1 MKKDVVLILILV
13 VSLTIFLTGCQ
24 RMGTF
29 CPSPGVCVYPEE
41 EIIIEDNSL
50 EDITGEIII
59 EEPIEIIEA
68 DIIVTEGE
76 LVKLSPE
83 AADPEGGT
91 IEYIFSA
98 PLNEK
103 GEWQTKVGDAGY
115 YTTTII
121 ASDGVN
127 EVSQEVSILVLTAN
141 RAPVMGAIDDITV
154 TEGDT
159 ITLEPDVTDP
169 EGDNIDISYSGWMKF
184 SSYKTTYDDAG
195 EHIVTITADDGI
207 NEVSQDVTI
216 IVTNFNRP
224 PVMEKINDIAL
235 KEGDP
240 VAVRVDA
247 ADPDGDDL
255 TIEFSE
261 PLDASGEWLTEM
273 GDAGTYNIIV
283 TVSDGEAK
291 VSQDFDI
298 IIESVNKA
306 PVIEISN
313 VEVDEGQKI
322 VLKPTIKDPDGYK
335 VDVSY
340 SGWMTSAEYQ
350 TTYDDA
356 GEHIVTITADD
367 GIIKVNKDIT
377 ITVNDVNRPP
387 EFVKPY

>member
-1 MKKDVVLILILV
+1 
-13 VSLTIFLTGCQ
+13 
-24 RMGTF
+24 
-29 CPSPGVCVYPEE
+29 
-41 EIIIEDNSL
+41 
-50 EDITGEIII
+50 
-59 EEPIEIIEA
+59 
-68 DIIVTEGE
+68 
-76 LVKLSPE
+76 
-83 AADPEGGT
+83 
-91 IEYIFSA
+91 
-98 PLNEK
+98 
-103 GEWQTKVGDAGY
+103 
-115 YTTTII
+115 
-121 ASDGVN
+121 
-127 EVSQEVSILVLTAN
+127 
-141 RAPVMGAIDDITV
+141 MGAIDDITV

-195 EHIVTITADDGI
+195 EHIVTITVDDGI

-322 VLKPTIKDPDGYK
+322 VLKPTIKDPDGDK